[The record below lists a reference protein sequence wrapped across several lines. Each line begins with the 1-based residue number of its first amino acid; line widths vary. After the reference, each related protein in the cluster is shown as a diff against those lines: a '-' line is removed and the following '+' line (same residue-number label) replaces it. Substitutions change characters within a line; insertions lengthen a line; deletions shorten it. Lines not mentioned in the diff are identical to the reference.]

1 MAEEEFEIDIYGDAP
16 QDHQEGKAENYESEA
31 AYDGQPTNG
40 HTDEQQDEEHK
51 QDHQD
56 YHAQQPDAPAP
67 QQGVKRKG
75 DDRPVDPGA
84 TTALMISELNWWNT
98 DDDIRG
104 YARAAH
110 CEDELK
116 DITFSEHK
124 VNGKSKGQAYVE
136 FSSQQAATATKH
148 AIDSTDGGQGVP
160 KKYQVTYSNP
170 HVNPFRTLPKDAPNR
185 AGKDQGSRPGG
196 GYNNQGPSMG
206 GDFRGGY
213 RGRGGFNGPR
223 GGMNQ
228 GNFNRNFSGGMGGGF
243 NNNMGGGFNNG
254 MGGGNF
260 GGGGGGFQRGGGFGG
275 GMRGGPGMRGG
286 RGGMHNPMGGMGMGP
301 MGGMPMGGMPNMG
314 MMGGGMP
321 GTTPLSFGTLQQSRN
336 PSTSHPVKGS
346 SQKHSGR
353 RKSKAA
359 EHDQAQSPLY
369 PKRQKLQHQPG
380 PALSSEVGRWTK
392 ERGLVFAT
400 GSRPPSGF
408 QGMPQQFNPAFFGGN
423 QGGGNDWGNPHGT
436 KRPRPE

>member
-16 QDHQEGKAENYESEA
+16 QDQQDGNAENY
-31 AYDGQPTNG
+31 DGQQANG
-40 HTDEQQDEEHK
+40 HADDHHEHQEHQEQREDQQKHDHQTQQQDEYNE
-51 QDHQD
+51 
-56 YHAQQPDAPAP
+56 QQDAPAP

-84 TTALMISELNWWNT
+84 TTALMISDLNWWNT

-110 CEDELK
+110 CEDEMK

-136 FSSQQAATATKH
+136 FTTQQAATAAKH
-148 AIDSTDGGQGVP
+148 ALEATDGGQGVP
-160 KKYQVTYSNP
+160 KKHQVTYSNP

-185 AGKDQGSRPGG
+185 AGKEQGSRPGSN
-196 GYNNQGPSMG
+196 YNSQGPPMG
-206 GDFRGGY
+206 GGEFRGNGY

-228 GNFNRNFSGGMGGGF
+228 GGFNRNFSGGMGGGF
-243 NNNMGGGFNNG
+243 NNNNNMGGGFNNG

-260 GGGGGGFQRGGGFGG
+260 GGGGFQRGGGFGG

-321 GTTPLSFGTLQQSRN
+321 G
-336 PSTSHPVKGS
+336 
-346 SQKHSGR
+346 
-353 RKSKAA
+353 
-359 EHDQAQSPLY
+359 
-369 PKRQKLQHQPG
+369 
-380 PALSSEVGRWTK
+380 
-392 ERGLVFAT
+392 
-400 GSRPPSGF
+400 F
-408 QGMPQQFNPAFFGGN
+408 QGMPQQFNPGFFGGN
-423 QGGGNDWGNPHGT
+423 QGGGNDWGNPHGA